1 MTEDQLEQETLGWL
15 SDTGYSQ
22 CYGLDIAPDGPAP
35 ERSSYSQVLLVGRL
49 REAIDRLN
57 PHVPPVARIDA
68 LQQVLNLDTPVLL
81 AANRAFHQL
90 LVNGV
95 PVQYQQDG

>member
-1 MTEDQLEQETLGWL
+1 MGWL
-15 SDTGYSQ
+15 TEAGYN
-22 CYGLDIAPDGPAP
+22 CRYGLDSAPDGPTP

-49 REAIDRLN
+49 REAINRLN
-57 PHVPPVARIDA
+57 PHVPAVARIDA

-81 AANRAFHQL
+81 AANRAFHHL

-95 PVQYQQDG
+95 PVQYQQDARLSATLCD

>member
-1 MTEDQLEQETLGWL
+1 
-15 SDTGYSQ
+15 
-22 CYGLDIAPDGPAP
+22 
-35 ERSSYSQVLLVGRL
+35 
-49 REAIDRLN
+49 
-57 PHVPPVARIDA
+57 VAREDA

-95 PVQYQQDG
+95 PVEYQKDGETRGD